1 MNAGD
6 FDLALVAQAFVAGLL
21 VLATHVPLGRQVL
34 ERGIIFIDLA
44 IAQMAALG
52 VIVAHALG
60 FTADGWALQA
70 FAAGSA
76 VGAALVLYGLERYF
90 VGVHEAVIGAAFVL
104 AASAGI
110 LVLATDVSGGEALR
124 DSLAGQIL
132 WVSWEE
138 LLPAAVA
145 TVVLLVA
152 WFSARSPSSLR
163 FYLVFALAVTVSVQ
177 LVGVYLVFA
186 SLILPALATRRIP
199 ARAAARWALVIGAL
213 GYLAG
218 VWTSIVT
225 DAPTGPTIVWM
236 LALVAVLL
244 APLAGATTRNEA

>member
-1 MNAGD
+1 MTPD
-6 FDLALVAQAFVAGLL
+6 TFDLTLVAQALVAGLL

-44 IAQMAALG
+44 IAQTAALG

-60 FTADGWALQA
+60 LAADGWALQA

-76 VGAALVLYGLERYF
+76 VSAALVLYGLERYF

-110 LVLATDVSGGEALR
+110 LVLAADASGGEALR

-132 WVSWEE
+132 WVSWAE
-138 LLPAAVA
+138 LLPAAVVTA
-145 TVVLLVA
+145 VLLLA
-152 WFSARSPSSLR
+152 WFSARTRSSLR

-186 SLILPALATRRIP
+186 SLILPALATRQLP
-199 ARAAARWALVIGAL
+199 ARAAARWALGIGAL

-218 VWTSIVT
+218 IAVSLLS
-225 DAPTGPTIVWM
+225 DAPTGPSTVWM
-236 LALVAVLL
+236 LALVALVLG
-244 APLAGATTRNEA
+244 PLARLTTRNAA